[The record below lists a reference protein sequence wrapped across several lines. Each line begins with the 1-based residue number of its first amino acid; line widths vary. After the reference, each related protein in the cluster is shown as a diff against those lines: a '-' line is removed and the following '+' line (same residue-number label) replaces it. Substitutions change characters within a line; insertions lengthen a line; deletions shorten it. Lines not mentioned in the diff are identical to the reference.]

1 MTWDRGSRIK
11 SCEFFSK
18 AHGLPQ
24 EGPKEWGEQLWAVGS
39 CLELTGP
46 SRTRAE
52 CSVPE
57 GPAWGSLSP
66 KGRGG
71 RRMWRSDCPPASPVR
86 GLSWSG
92 EPGSQTPGKNRLLTC
107 KAAPPPPHTHIGV
120 QPGPGQDLRGALASS
135 SCPTISTP
143 SEAPESGPFSAP
155 APQLGCSLNPS
166 RPDHC
171 SSLLT
176 VYTAQFQTMFHSV
189 AREASSCNPNI
200 TPIPELK
207 SEDLLS

>member
-11 SCEFFSK
+11 SCESVSK
-18 AHGLPQ
+18 AHVLPQ
-24 EGPKEWGEQLWAVGS
+24 EGPKEWGVQLWAVGS

-86 GLSWSG
+86 GLSWSE
-92 EPGSQTPGKNRLLTC
+92 EPGSPDSRQKQAVNMQSC
-107 KAAPPPPHTHIGV
+107 PPPPHTYRSPAWPRPRPQGCPCFLLLPHH
-120 QPGPGQDLRGALASS
+120 QHPLR
-135 SCPTISTP
+135 ST
-143 SEAPESGPFSAP
+143 
-155 APQLGCSLNPS
+155 
-166 RPDHC
+166 
-171 SSLLT
+171 
-176 VYTAQFQTMFHSV
+176 
-189 AREASSCNPNI
+189 
-200 TPIPELK
+200 
-207 SEDLLS
+207 